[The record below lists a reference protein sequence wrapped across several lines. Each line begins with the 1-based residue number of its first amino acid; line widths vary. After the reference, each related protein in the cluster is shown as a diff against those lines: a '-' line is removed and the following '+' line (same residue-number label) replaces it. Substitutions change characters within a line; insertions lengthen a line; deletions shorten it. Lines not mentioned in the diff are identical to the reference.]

1 MADKTHWFDECYIVM
16 SQYGIQRTT
25 KRPGKLARGEIAI
38 RVRLVVPKAAF
49 EEPPI
54 SAEIVVPES
63 AVIRPRVS
71 VTVQDAPTP
80 TDSAGERADG

>member
-1 MADKTHWFDECYIVM
+1 MSDKTHWFDECFIVL
-16 SQYGIQRTT
+16 SQYGIQRMT

-71 VTVQDAPTP
+71 VTVQDAPAEVP
-80 TDSAGERADG
+80 EGGE